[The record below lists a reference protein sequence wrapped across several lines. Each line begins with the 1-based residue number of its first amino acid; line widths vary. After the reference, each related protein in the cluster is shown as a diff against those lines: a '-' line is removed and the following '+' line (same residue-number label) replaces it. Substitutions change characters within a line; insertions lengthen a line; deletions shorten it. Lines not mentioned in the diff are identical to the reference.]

1 MPFAVFYY
9 YRDGGPS
16 RGVER
21 ETAKGVDGVGVVL
34 LFGDGVLAVDFYVLE
49 IGKEVAR
56 HLVHEELGISTEVF
70 VVLGFFCEGAGGGA
84 DHEVEGVLIGYGPG
98 RPCFGI
104 DDDGVA

>member
-9 YRDGGPS
+9 YGDGGPS
-16 RGVER
+16 CGVER
-21 ETAKGVDGVGVVL
+21 ETAKGVDGVRVVL
-34 LFGDGVLAVDFYVLE
+34 LFGNGVLAVDFYVLE

-56 HLVHEELGISTEVF
+56 HLVHEELGIGTEVF
-70 VVLGFFCEGAGGGA
+70 VVLGFFRKGAGGGA
-84 DHEVEGVLIGYGPG
+84 NHEVEGVLIGYGPG

>member
-9 YRDGGPS
+9 YGDGGPS
-16 RGVER
+16 CGVER

-70 VVLGFFCEGAGGGA
+70 VVLGFFCKGAGGGA
-84 DHEVEGVLIGYGPG
+84 DHEVHGMLIGYGPG